1 MADNFFKEVGDVIG
15 DRTGLFDLKQ
25 GLLQGDPDRALA
37 GLQTLR
43 RGPRPYIDGD
53 PFRDKF
59 VESNS
64 SYSGS
69 DCVVI
74 AQINDKLVILGNV
87 STFSYSIFREKSPVR
102 TLGRS
107 HAKGYTAGPRTIA
120 GSMVFVVFD
129 RNPLYKVLETLD
141 YQSGAPNDRYS
152 TPVPDQIPPI
162 DLTLWFSNEYGHKS
176 ILRLYAVEFMQEGQT
191 HSVNDLYTENVMQ
204 YVARDIDVLLNY
216 RDIEGFRN
224 LLYERQI
231 SGQFTDSHLAAMLE
245 YKRKIER
252 QIQETDQKIQEI
264 TIARGRQN
272 IVTFGILGNVNRDL
286 KRRYET
292 ELYRKDFYVDE
303 LKRINDAILYHQQN
317 VYGYNP
323 SQKAEATARF
333 DNLKAA
339 NSTGGGL
346 TPETGGVQ
354 PTFDRDSVRFVE
366 NYDTARSA
374 AVEGG
379 FIQ

>member
-1 MADNFFKEVGDVIG
+1 MANKFFKEVGDVIG

-25 GLLQGDPDRALA
+25 GLLEGDPDRALG

-43 RGPRPYIDGD
+43 RGPQPYLEGD
-53 PFRDKF
+53 PIRDKF
-59 VESNS
+59 IEANS

-74 AQINDKLVILGNV
+74 AQINDRLVVLGNV

-120 GSMVFVVFD
+120 GSMVFIVFD
-129 RNPLYKVLETLD
+129 RNPVYKILETLD

-191 HSVNDLYTENVMQ
+191 HSVNDLYSENVMQ

-216 RDIEGFRN
+216 KDIESFRN

-231 SGQFTDSHLAAMLE
+231 SGQFTDSHLGAMLE
-245 YKRKIER
+245 YKRKIEL
-252 QIQETDQKIQEI
+252 QIQQTDQEIYNIQ
-264 TIARGRQN
+264 IARGRQN
-272 IVTFGILGNVNRDL
+272 IVTFGILGNVNKDL
-286 KRRYET
+286 KLRYER
-292 ELYRKDFYVDE
+292 ELRKKDYYVNE
-303 LKRINDAILYHQQN
+303 LERINNAILYHQQN

-323 SQKAEATARF
+323 SQKTEGTPGFDRLNAE
-333 DNLKAA
+333 NLAGGGYTPQ
-339 NSTGGGL
+339 TGGI
-346 TPETGGVQ
+346 Q
-354 PTFDRDSVRFVE
+354 PIVSED
-366 NYDTARSA
+366 
-374 AVEGG
+374 
-379 FIQ
+379 

>member
-1 MADNFFKEVGDVIG
+1 MANFFKEVGDVIG
-15 DRTGLFDLKQ
+15 DRTGLYDLKM
-25 GLLQGDPDRALA
+25 GLLEDDPDRALG

-43 RGPRPYIDGD
+43 RGPQPYLEDD
-53 PFRDKF
+53 PVRDKF
-59 VESNS
+59 IEANS

-129 RNPLYKVLETLD
+129 KNPLYKILETLD
-141 YQSGAPNDRYS
+141 YQSGAPNDRFS

-216 RDIEGFRN
+216 KDIEAFRN

-231 SGQFTDSHLAAMLE
+231 SGQFTDSHLNAMLE

-252 QIQETDQKIQEI
+252 QIQAIDEEIYNIQM
-264 TIARGRQN
+264 ARGRQN
-272 IVTFGILGNVNRDL
+272 IVTFGILGNVNKDL
-286 KRRYET
+286 KRQYEDALVKKNHYIT
-292 ELYRKDFYVDE
+292 ELKN
-303 LKRINDAILYHQQN
+303 INNAILYHQQN
-317 VYGYNP
+317 VYGYAPSNKLEGTAGYDDLRQENIDRYNTGSNSKPGIGDVVPLQTNP
-323 SQKAEATARF
+323 F
-333 DNLKAA
+333 
-339 NSTGGGL
+339 G
-346 TPETGGVQ
+346 
-354 PTFDRDSVRFVE
+354 TF
-366 NYDTARSA
+366 
-374 AVEGG
+374 G
-379 FIQ
+379 